1 MEKKSITKITLAVCL
16 CVRVLVLARVC
27 VVPDRSSSD
36 SSDCHI
42 VRAQNSKSSP
52 SVVPYNVTIS
62 TSPEPDLR
70 RSSSTLQDEELTGSY
85 TVSSTTGNDYNVRSS
100 LYSTVVADVVKAK
113 FHYASWFG
121 AGSEHVQ
128 SQLRIS

>member
-1 MEKKSITKITLAVCL
+1 MNLKLKTFAVAITMTTSGKHSITEITLVVCL
-16 CVRVLVLARVC
+16 CVRVLVLASVC

-85 TVSSTTGNDYNVRSS
+85 TVSSTTGNDYNVRSGLS
-100 LYSTVVADVVKAK
+100 STVFRRRGK
-113 FHYASWFG
+113 
-121 AGSEHVQ
+121 
-128 SQLRIS
+128 SQIPLR